1 MNNITRVLLNL
12 SAFVFYSVAGY
23 HILFT
28 ESTFNDIALILLF
41 GHASFIIGNQFEILD
56 KLK

>member
-1 MNNITRVLLNL
+1 MKNITKALLNI
-12 SAFVFYSVAGY
+12 SAFLFYSVAGY
-23 HILFT
+23 QTLFT